1 MLFIAKDKPDFSSRR
16 VNSMKR
22 TKFSEEQI
30 VAILKERDT
39 GVNTGELCRKYGISE
54 ATFYN
59 WKSKYG
65 SVENGEAKRLK
76 NLEEENTKLK
86 RLLAD
91 AILDNAALR
100 DLLTKKV

>member
-1 MLFIAKDKPDFSSRR
+1 MLFISRDKTQFSNHRAD
-16 VNSMKR
+16 SMKR

-30 VAILKERDT
+30 VAVLKERES
-39 GVNTGELCRKYGISE
+39 GVNTAELCRKYGISE

-65 SVENGEAKRLK
+65 ASENGETKRLK
-76 NLEEENTKLK
+76 NLEDENTKLK

-91 AILDNAALR
+91 AILDNEALR
-100 DLLTKKV
+100 DLLTKKA

>member
-1 MLFIAKDKPDFSSRR
+1 MLFISKDRTQLSNRR
-16 VNSMKR
+16 ADSMKR
-22 TKFSEEQI
+22 TRFTEDQI
-30 VAILKERDT
+30 AAVLKERES
-39 GVNTGELCRKYGISE
+39 GANTAELCRKYGISE

-65 SVENGEAKRLK
+65 GSENGETKRLK

-100 DLLTKKV
+100 DLLTKKI

>member
-1 MLFIAKDKPDFSSRR
+1 MLFITKVDMPFFEGRAD
-16 VNSMKR
+16 SMKR

-30 VAILKERDT
+30 VAILKER
-39 GVNTGELCRKYGISE
+39 GGGANTAELCRKYGISE

-65 SVENGEAKRLK
+65 GIENGETKRLR

-100 DLLTKKV
+100 DLLTKKA